1 MKKDKEIIGDSLGK
15 INILS
20 ELYDELKE
28 QQFKTDEEVHYAKL
42 KMSYIKEQIIKLT
55 FEVKRSIGKIEE
67 SLF

>member
-1 MKKDKEIIGDSLGK
+1 MKKDKEGLGENLEK

-20 ELYDELKE
+20 ELYDELKT
-28 QQFKTDEEVHYAKL
+28 QSFQTDEGVHYTKL

-55 FEVKRSIGKIEE
+55 FEVKRSLGKIEE